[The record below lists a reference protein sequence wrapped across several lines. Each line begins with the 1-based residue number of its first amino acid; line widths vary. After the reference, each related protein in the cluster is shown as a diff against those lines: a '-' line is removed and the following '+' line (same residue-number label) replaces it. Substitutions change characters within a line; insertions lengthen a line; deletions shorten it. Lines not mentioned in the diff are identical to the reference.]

1 MEYVFIHKYKSFGPK
16 NKIFSRQVF
25 KKSIFLCFF
34 GSFSLGP
41 GARGGGR
48 DFVAHDDVKRSFRA
62 NISTSMHIFWYFY
75 NTYLHFESFL
85 VVKST

>member
-1 MEYVFIHKYKSFGPK
+1 MFSYINISHLGQKTKYSRARFSKNPFFCVFLVHFHSA
-16 NKIFSRQVF
+16 R
-25 KKSIFLCFF
+25 
-34 GSFSLGP
+34 GP
-41 GARGGGR
+41 GGGGR